1 MHADHHDHHGEEEI
15 HVTTG
20 GYVTGFILAV
30 ILTVI
35 PFWLVMGDVIADR
48 ATAALVLGLFAI
60 AQVIVHM
67 YFFLHMNGKIQGGWT
82 LLSTIFSVV
91 FVAITIAGTLWVMFH
106 MNANMMPTHSN
117 THTIHE
123 PRAAEPAPAVEAPA
137 AELVAPEAA
146 PAVEV
151 APAADAVEAAPA
163 VVEEAA
169 APVAEQPVAET
180 AAPAAEHAGHGSN

>member
-35 PFWLVMGDVIADR
+35 PFWLVMGKVISDR
-48 ATAALVLGLFAI
+48 STAVMVLGIFAI
-60 AQVIVHM
+60 IQVIVHM

-82 LLSTIFSVV
+82 LMSTIFSVV

-106 MNANMMPTHSN
+106 MNTNMMPSHSN
-117 THTIHE
+117 LPELTQ
-123 PRAAEPAPAVEAPA
+123 PA
-137 AELVAPEAA
+137 AAA
-146 PAVEV
+146 P
-151 APAADAVEAAPA
+151 
-163 VVEEAA
+163 A
-169 APVAEQPVAET
+169 APVAPVPAAESV
-180 AAPAAEHAGHGSN
+180 AAPAAEAAPVAPAAEAAPAAGHTGHGN

>member
-1 MHADHHDHHGEEEI
+1 MSAHNMHADHHDHHGEEEI

-35 PFWLVMGDVIADR
+35 PFWLVMADVIQDR
-48 ATAALVLGLFAI
+48 ATAALVLGLFAVV
-60 AQVIVHM
+60 QVVVHM

-91 FVAITIAGTLWVMFH
+91 FVAITIMGTLWVMFH
-106 MNANMMPTHSN
+106 MNTNMMPTHSN
-117 THTIHE
+117 THSIHE
-123 PRAAEPAPAVEAPA
+123 PRAAEAAPAVVAPA

-146 PAVEV
+146 PA
-151 APAADAVEAAPA
+151 AEAA
-163 VVEEAA
+163 VVE
-169 APVAEQPVAET
+169 
-180 AAPAAEHAGHGSN
+180 APAAEAAATEQPAADHAGHGNN

>member
-35 PFWLVMGDVIADR
+35 PFWLVMADVIQDR
-48 ATAALVLGLFAI
+48 ATAALVLGLFAVV
-60 AQVIVHM
+60 QVVVHM

-91 FVAITIAGTLWVMFH
+91 FVAITIMGTLWVMFH

-117 THTIHE
+117 THSIHE
-123 PRAAEPAPAVEAPA
+123 QRAAEPAPAVAAPAAELAAPAAEAAVVEAPA
-137 AELVAPEAA
+137 AE
-146 PAVEV
+146 
-151 APAADAVEAAPA
+151 
-163 VVEEAA
+163 AA
-169 APVAEQPVAET
+169 ATEQ
-180 AAPAAEHAGHGSN
+180 PAAEHAGHGNN